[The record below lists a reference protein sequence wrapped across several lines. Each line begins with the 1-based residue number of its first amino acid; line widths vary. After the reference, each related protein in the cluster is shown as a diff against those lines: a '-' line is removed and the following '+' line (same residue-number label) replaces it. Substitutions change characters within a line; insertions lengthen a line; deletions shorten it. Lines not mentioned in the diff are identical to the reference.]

1 MECDID
7 DVDAARREGK
17 QIDGDEEKE
26 FPLLSFFLVSLTMAL
41 GWNVVDGRSVGGS
54 DGPSPRD
61 GRVLAA

>member
-17 QIDGDEEKE
+17 QIDGEEE
-26 FPLLSFFLVSLTMAL
+26 FPLLGFFLVSLTMAL
-41 GWNVVDGRSVGGS
+41 GWNVVDGRSVDGS

-61 GRVLAA
+61 DRVLAA